1 MPKINMSGHSQ
12 IQDKKPAGV
21 NRRATVTRWL
31 DKGDDP
37 KATPVL

>member
-21 NRRATVTRWL
+21 NRRASLVKL
-31 DKGDDP
+31 NAGV
-37 KATPVL
+37 AG